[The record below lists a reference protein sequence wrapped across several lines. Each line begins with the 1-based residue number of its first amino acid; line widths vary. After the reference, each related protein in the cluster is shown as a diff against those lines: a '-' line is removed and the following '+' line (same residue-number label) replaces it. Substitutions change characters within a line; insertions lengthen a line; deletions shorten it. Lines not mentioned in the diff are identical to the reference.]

1 VSALLIEKDVEKA
14 AQQLERCKT
23 MIAHIERARDG
34 VDPNQT
40 TTALGRDRDSD
51 CDKDRIWDGDL
62 DSNSII
68 KR

>member
-1 VSALLIEKDVEKA
+1 
-14 AQQLERCKT
+14 

-34 VDPNQT
+34 VDPNQI

-51 CDKDRIWDGDL
+51 SDKDRIWDGDL
-62 DSNSII
+62 NSNSII